1 MKKIITALIFTFFA
15 ISIFANAPKKKVVA
29 TASIFA
35 DMAENIAGGHVDIQM
50 IVPIGSDPHL
60 YQPRP
65 SDAKMLAEAD
75 LILRN
80 ELTFEGWL
88 KKLID
93 NSNTKGKIV
102 TITDG
107 VQPVKS
113 LVYENS
119 TDPHAWMDASNGLI
133 YIENIKNAL
142 VEIDPDNKEVYEL
155 NYGVYRQQLEDLD
168 TYILK
173 AIRNIP
179 ANQRILIT
187 SHDAFQYYGRRYG
200 IQLESIMGISTETEA
215 QTSDI
220 RRLNKV
226 IRENNVPA
234 VFIESTINPKML
246 QQLAKDNNVEIGG
259 ELYADSIGEE
269 GSAAPSY
276 YDMLKYNTDVIVKAL
291 SRVVEPVKTEKKVT
305 EHSENEGGNSLL
317 IWALVGALFLGAF
330 FFVAKKMNG

>member
-1 MKKIITALIFTFFA
+1 MKKSSITIFFIALT
-15 ISIFANAPKKKVVA
+15 ISIFADNPKKLVVA

-35 DMAENIAGGHVDIQM
+35 DMAENIAGDHVEVKM

-60 YQPRP
+60 YKPRP
-65 SDAKMLAEAD
+65 SDAKLLAKAD

-88 KKLID
+88 KKLIN
-93 NSNTKGKIV
+93 NSNTDGKIV
-102 TITDG
+102 TITEG
-107 VQPVKS
+107 VNVVKS

-119 TDPHAWMDASNGLI
+119 ADPHAWMDASNGLV

-142 VEIDPDNKEVYEL
+142 IEIDPDNKEVYEI
-155 NYGVYRQQLEDLD
+155 NYGVYKQQLEDLD
-168 TYILK
+168 AYIATEIEK
-173 AIRNIP
+173 IP

-200 IQLESIMGISTETEA
+200 IKLESIMGISTEAEA

-226 IRENNVPA
+226 IRNNKVPA

-246 QQLAKDNNVEIGG
+246 EQLAADNNIEIGG
-259 ELYADSIGEE
+259 ELYADSIGEKDSE
-269 GSAAPSY
+269 APSY

-291 SRVVEPVKTEKKVT
+291 SRVVEKVEVEKTT
-305 EHSENEGGNSLL
+305 EDESNNSVF
-317 IWALVGALFLGAF
+317 IWGILGVLFLGAF
-330 FFVAKKMNG
+330 FFVAKKMNN

>member
-1 MKKIITALIFTFFA
+1 MKRTITTLLFLALTTLIFA
-15 ISIFANAPKKKVVA
+15 DPPKKSVVA

-35 DMAENIAGGHVDIQM
+35 DMAKNIAGDFVDIKT

-60 YQPRP
+60 YKPRP

-93 NSNTKGKIV
+93 NSSTKGKIV
-102 TITDG
+102 TITEG
-107 VQPVKS
+107 INPVKS

-142 VEIDPDNKEVYEL
+142 VEIDPDNKEEYEI
-155 NYGVYRQQLEDLD
+155 NYGVYKQQLEDLD

-200 IQLESIMGISTETEA
+200 IQLESIMGVSTEAEA

-246 QQLAKDNNVEIGG
+246 EQLAKDNNVEIGG
-259 ELYADSIGEE
+259 ELYADSIGEKD
-269 GSAAPSY
+269 SAAPSY

-291 SRVVEPVKTEKKVT
+291 SRVVEPKTAAEKTAQNKET
-305 EHSENEGGNSLL
+305 ESGNSLL

>member
-1 MKKIITALIFTFFA
+1 MKRTITTLLLVATTILL
-15 ISIFANAPKKKVVA
+15 FANQPKKLVVA

-35 DMAENIAGGHVDIQM
+35 DMAENIAGGHVDIKT

-60 YQPRP
+60 YTPTP
-65 SDAKMLAEAD
+65 SDAQLLAKAD

-88 KKLID
+88 KKLIE
-93 NSNTKGKIV
+93 NSSTAGDIM
-102 TITDG
+102 TITEG
-107 VQPVKS
+107 VKPIES
-113 LVYENS
+113 LVYKNS

-142 VEIDPDNKEVYEL
+142 VKIDPDNKEVYEI
-155 NYGVYRQQLEDLD
+155 NYGVYKQQLEDLD
-168 TYILK
+168 TYIFK
-173 AIRNIP
+173 AISKIP
-179 ANQRILIT
+179 LSQRILIT

-200 IQLESIMGISTETEA
+200 VQLESIMGVSTEAEA

-220 RRLNKV
+220 RRLNEV
-226 IRENNVPA
+226 IRKNNVPA

-259 ELYADSIGEE
+259 ELYADSIGEKD
-269 GSAAPSY
+269 SKAPSY

-291 SRVVEPVKTEKKVT
+291 SRVVEANEKEEIV
-305 EHSENEGGNSLL
+305 EDAESNSLF
-317 IWALVGALFLGAF
+317 IWGLVGLLFIGAF
-330 FFVAKKMNG
+330 FFVVKKMNGN